1 MNPKDS
7 RNNNGKRGGTKFV
20 DKRNWKSCNKELVIR
35 GEFSLPIDMYG
46 NWYEELDKMNED
58 KKGRPYEFPESFIK
72 IQAVWHQWVDY
83 RGLEVVIKIN

>member
-35 GEFSLPIDMYG
+35 GEFSLPIDMFD
-46 NWYEELDKMNED
+46 NWYEELDKMNEG
-58 KKGRPYEFPESFIK
+58 KKCGRMNFLNRPLKSRLYGIS
-72 IQAVWHQWVDY
+72 
-83 RGLEVVIKIN
+83 GLITCFLRW